1 VDLMSFGPLLQA
13 LAVILFAALIGGRL
27 AAACHIPRVTGYL
40 LSGLLVGPSGARL
53 LGIAPLLDADAVAAL
68 QPVTDLALA
77 LILLNIGA
85 QFRADNLRRWQG
97 RILRFS
103 LAETGVTFLVV
114 ALATAAANQFVLGHA
129 LSGWGVLHTSLA
141 IGLVLGSIAMTTAPA
156 ATLMVIR
163 EYEAEG
169 PVTATIMTLIGLNG
183 LAATILFT
191 LVGHL
196 LFHGQNLATIL
207 LQVSAPL
214 VIGGGIGLLVAGWS
228 QSLELS
234 SEHKL
239 VLVAGA
245 LATASAC
252 RVLQFN
258 PLLACFA
265 FGTVLANSSPRW
277 HKLYVSLREI
287 DYPVYVP
294 FFVLAGA
301 RLHLET
307 LAHLGSLGLVY
318 VAARGYGKWQ
328 GARLGARWGA
338 FGERERKCIPTT
350 LFAQGAV
357 AIGLA
362 GALNSAWPEGGR
374 IVESVILGAVLIFE
388 LIGPL
393 AVRFGLVQSGEV
405 PLLTILAKRAPE
417 NALEGLHSVVQHFRH
432 SLGLPAGMKVDD
444 PGDILVQHIMRRNV
458 ETVRAALHYNDLLH
472 VIAHSRYDRFPVVDD
487 QNRFL
492 GMIDYTEIRNLL
504 FEPDLVPLV
513 VAGDLASAATPTL
526 HPDQSLRAALEVV
539 QQHRNVSFFAVTAS
553 DNPRKLV
560 GIVSQNDILAA
571 FRRATGQAVG

>member
-1 VDLMSFGPLLQA
+1 MSFGPLLQA

-27 AAACHIPRVTGYL
+27 AAVCRVPRVTGYL
-40 LSGLLVGPSGARL
+40 LAGLVVGPSAAHLLDIPPL
-53 LGIAPLLDADAVAAL
+53 LGADAVAAL
-68 QPVTDLALA
+68 QPLTDLALA

-85 QFRADNLRRWQG
+85 QFRADNLRRWKG

-114 ALATAAANQFVLGHA
+114 AVGTAAVNLIVLRHA
-129 LSGWGVLHTSLA
+129 LSGWGILHTSLA
-141 IGLVLGSIAMTTAPA
+141 LGLVLGSIAMTTAPA

-163 EYEAEG
+163 EYEADG
-169 PVTATIMTLIGLNG
+169 PVTATLMTLIGLNG
-183 LAATILFT
+183 LTATVVFILT
-191 LVGHL
+191 SQM
-196 LFHGQNLATIL
+196 LFHGQNLAFIL

-214 VIGGGIGLLVAGWS
+214 AIGCLIGLLVAGWA
-228 QSLELS
+228 QLLELA

-245 LATASAC
+245 LATATTC
-252 RVLQFN
+252 RLLEFN

-265 FGTVLANSSPRW
+265 FGAVLANSSPRW
-277 HKLYVSLREI
+277 HKLYQSLREI

-307 LAHLGSLGLVY
+307 LAHIGVLGVAY

-328 GARLGARWGA
+328 GARLGARWGE
-338 FGERERKCIPTT
+338 FGDRERQCIPYT

-362 GALNSAWPEGGR
+362 GAMGGAWPEGAR
-374 IVESVILGAVLIFE
+374 AVESVILGAVLVCE
-388 LIGPL
+388 VVGPL
-393 AVRFGLVQSGEV
+393 AVRFGLMRSGEV

-417 NALEGLHSVVQHFRH
+417 NALEGLHSVAQHFRH
-432 SLGLPAGMKVDD
+432 TLGLPAGMEVRD

-458 ETVRAALHYNDLLH
+458 ETVKAALPYNSLLH

-487 QNRFL
+487 QDRFL

-504 FEPDLVPLV
+504 FEPDLGPLV
-513 VAGDLASAATPTL
+513 VAGELVSSATPTL
-526 HPDQSLRAALEVV
+526 HPDQALRAALEVV

-553 DNPRKLV
+553 DNPHKLV

-571 FRRATGQAVG
+571 FRRTASQTGD

>member
-1 VDLMSFGPLLQA
+1 MTFGPLLQA
-13 LAVILFAALIGGRL
+13 IAVILFAALVGGRL
-27 AAACHIPRVTGYL
+27 AAACHVPRVTGYL
-40 LSGLLVGPSGARL
+40 LAGLAVGPSGARL
-53 LGIAPLLDADAVAAL
+53 LGIPPLLAEDAVAAL
-68 QPVTDLALA
+68 QPLIDLALA

-85 QFRADNLRRWQG
+85 QFRAENLRRWQG

-103 LAETGVTFLVV
+103 LAETGTTFFLV
-114 ALATAAANQFVLGHA
+114 AFATAAVNLLFLKYA

-141 IGLVLGSIAMTTAPA
+141 IGLVLGAIAMTTAPA

-163 EYEAEG
+163 EYQAEG
-169 PVTATIMTLIGLNG
+169 PVTATLMTLIGLNG
-183 LAATILFT
+183 LAATIVFT
-191 LVGHL
+191 LVAQL
-196 LFHGQNLATIL
+196 LFHGQNLAALL
-207 LQVSAPL
+207 LQVSGPL
-214 VIGGGIGLLVAGWS
+214 VIGGMVGLLIAGWA

-245 LATASAC
+245 LATATAC

-265 FGTVLANSSPRW
+265 FGAVLANSSPRW
-277 HKLYVSLREI
+277 HKLYTSLREI
-287 DYPVYVP
+287 DYPVYVA

-301 RLHLET
+301 RLHVET
-307 LAHLGSLGLVY
+307 LAHLGPLGVVY

-328 GARLGARWGA
+328 GARLGAAWGA
-338 FGERERKCIPTT
+338 FGERERNCIPYT

-362 GALNSAWPEGGR
+362 GALRGAWPDGAQA
-374 IVESVILGAVLIFE
+374 VESVILGAVLICE
-388 LIGPL
+388 LVGPL

-432 SLGLPAGMKVDD
+432 SLGVPVGMQMRD
-444 PGDILVQHIMRRNV
+444 PGDILVGHIMRRNV
-458 ETVRAALHYNDLLH
+458 ETVQAALPYNGLLQ

-487 QNRFL
+487 QQRFL
-492 GMIDYTEIRNLL
+492 GMIDYSEIRSLL
-504 FEPDLVPLV
+504 FEPDLAPLV
-513 VAGDLASAATPTL
+513 VAGDLVSSAIPAL
-526 HPDQSLRAALEVV
+526 HPDQSLRAALELA
-539 QQHRNVSFFAVTAS
+539 QQHQNVSYFPVTAG
-553 DNPRKLV
+553 DNPHKLV

-571 FRRATGQAVG
+571 FRRVTAQPGG